1 MYHSLFTVD
10 SLKSIVRS
18 KKTKDFSSELL
29 LYFVS
34 LSLISYIIKREALL
48 TESFPFYTCDD
59 KFKAVLFYFARD
71 FRLFTKITV
80 PAAART
86 SRTSTGTKAA

>member
-1 MYHSLFTVD
+1 MYDFVYN
-10 SLKSIVRS
+10 
-18 KKTKDFSSELL
+18 KKGGSPDGEL
-29 LYFVS
+29 
-34 LSLISYIIKREALL
+34 
-48 TESFPFYTCDD
+48 PFYTCYD

-86 SRTSTGTKAA
+86 SRTSTGTRPA